1 MRDFDAS
8 WASHD
13 GRKHVRF
20 THVMRVMIHE
30 TIWISLIQRNG
41 LEYGILKRY
50 VLEKP
55 PAAPVD
61 TTLKLT
67 NKTQQIIWTGK
78 YPL

>member
-1 MRDFDAS
+1 
-8 WASHD
+8 
-13 GRKHVRF
+13 
-20 THVMRVMIHE
+20 MRVMIHE

-50 VLEKP
+50 VLEKT

-67 NKTQQIIWTGK
+67 NKTQQITWTGK